1 VQWPL
6 QDGKER
12 REGSIVIAP
21 LWQTVRREL
30 LARPAGHFPSLDGIR
45 ALAALIIVLFHCA
58 VCVEHAGPETFPDRP
73 LGVVLR
79 FLGSCWVGVDIFFV
93 LSGFLI
99 GRILFLQLGRGTIDF
114 KSFYIRRVFRIFP
127 PYYVV
132 LTLSLWVFSRFDTF
146 RFVYGTAT
154 WAELLR
160 RSPANY
166 LYVSNYLFGARVA
179 NALEWSWSLCIE
191 EHFYLLFPAL
201 LTVLFRRVSRAYR
214 PAVLTVLTL
223 IPLVA
228 RSLTYART
236 PDIVVWN
243 GVHWESHTH
252 ADGLLLGALI
262 AYCHLHHHAAF
273 GRLVSRVGSA
283 AWLAALACFASVF
296 WFGGMFRTGIFPVVL
311 QYLALAVGTSLV
323 MASCLFVDSR
333 LSRFLAHPAWY
344 PVARLSYGLY
354 LVHLFPVLWLL
365 SIWPGGRQ
373 GLVAS
378 TVALLAFAAVAL
390 VLSLLSAAAL
400 FFSFERRLLD
410 YGTRLSRQYTLAEA
424 PRHHVSD
431 ASAAAAKPHATRVP
445 ERPAQ
450 KHE

>member
-1 VQWPL
+1 VRTRLWHTI
-6 QDGKER
+6 
-12 REGSIVIAP
+12 RE
-21 LWQTVRREL
+21 EL
-30 LARPAGHFPSLDGIR
+30 FSRPGGHFASLDGIR
-45 ALAALIIVLFHCA
+45 AIAALIIVLFHCA
-58 VCVEHAGPETFPDRP
+58 VCVEHAGPESFPDRP

-99 GRILFLQLGRGTIDF
+99 GRILFLQLARGAIDF
-114 KSFYIRRVFRIFP
+114 KGFYIRRVFRIFP

-132 LTLSLWVFSRFDTF
+132 LTLSLLLFSRLDTF

-201 LTVLFRRVSRAYR
+201 LAVLFRRVSRPYR
-214 PAVLTVLTL
+214 PAVLAVLTL
-223 IPLVA
+223 IPLAA
-228 RSLTYART
+228 RSMTYART

-262 AYCHLHHHAAF
+262 AYGHLHCHAAF

-296 WFGGMFRTGIFPVVL
+296 WFGGMFRTGVFPVVL

-323 MASCLFVDSR
+323 MVSCLFVDSR
-333 LSRFLAHPAWY
+333 LSRFLAHPLWC

-365 SIWPGGRQ
+365 SVWPGGRQ
-373 GLVAS
+373 RLVAS
-378 TVALLAFAAVAL
+378 TAALLAFTAVAV

-400 FFSFERRLLD
+400 FFSFERQLLE
-410 YGTRLSRQYTLAEA
+410 YGARLSRRYTTAEA
-424 PRHHVSD
+424 ARRNVGD
-431 ASAAAAKPHATRVP
+431 AP
-445 ERPAQ
+445 ERPDQ
-450 KHE
+450 RHE